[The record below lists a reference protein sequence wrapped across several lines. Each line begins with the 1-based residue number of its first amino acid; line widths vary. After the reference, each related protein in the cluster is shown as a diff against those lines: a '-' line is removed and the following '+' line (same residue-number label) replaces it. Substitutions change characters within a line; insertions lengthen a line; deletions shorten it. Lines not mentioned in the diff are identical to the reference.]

1 MVNLKKLILPAAAV
15 IAAAQS
21 AAAQTRFQGFDKMMD
36 DANSAVTNA
45 ANSIINFASIL
56 IGVVAVVMLIWNFI
70 KRSKGDQ
77 SSNDALASWGF
88 GLLFAALGLQVVRFI
103 FFGI

>member
-1 MVNLKKLILPAAAV
+1 MCKFKKAILP
-15 IAAAQS
+15 IAAAIAS
-21 AAAQTRFQGFDKMMD
+21 AQGAMAQTRFQGFDKMMD
-36 DANSAVTNA
+36 DANTAVTNA

-103 FFGI
+103 FFGL